1 MLVLYANRIPY
12 IEAPCILQG
21 YIYKRIGNFIQY
33 KLQQKYDSVL
43 INHIAIVK
51 AAKANFDVLVVG
63 KATER
68 LKKTLTSKP

>member
-1 MLVLYANRIPY
+1 L
-12 IEAPCILQG
+12 E
-21 YIYKRIGNFIQY
+21 
-33 KLQQKYDSVL
+33 KYDSVL